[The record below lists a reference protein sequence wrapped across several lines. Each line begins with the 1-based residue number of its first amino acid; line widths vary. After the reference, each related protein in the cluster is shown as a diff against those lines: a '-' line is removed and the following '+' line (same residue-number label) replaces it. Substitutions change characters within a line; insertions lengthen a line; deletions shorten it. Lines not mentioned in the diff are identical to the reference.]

1 LADQAK
7 LVGTLTVDPL
17 SGQPS
22 GSPSTDVPIEE
33 LLQLQR
39 PGHVTQVDL
48 DSDSPKVVS
57 FGDLAQA
64 ELVYLRAFGGKVRAR
79 FTSADGTEQSVPFDP
94 TLILFT
100 SREPI
105 TALDLTRVTGAGTTV
120 KVKVLL
126 GEKV

>member
-1 LADQAK
+1 MADQAK
-7 LVGTLTVDPL
+7 LIGTLTVDPL

-22 GSPSTDVPIEE
+22 GCPSVDIPIEE

-48 DSDSPKVVS
+48 DTDAPKAVN

-64 ELVYLRAFGGKVRAR
+64 ELVYIRAFGGKVKVDV
-79 FTSADGTEQSVPFDP
+79 TSADGAAQAVPVDP
-94 TLILFT
+94 TLILFA

-105 TALDLTRVTGAGTTV
+105 TALDLTRVAGAGTTV

>member
-1 LADQAK
+1 M
-7 LVGTLTVDPL
+7 DPL

-22 GSPSTDVPIEE
+22 GCPSVDIPIEE

-39 PGHVTQVDL
+39 PAHVTQVDL
-48 DSDSPKVVS
+48 DTDSTKVVN

-64 ELVYLRAFGGKVRAR
+64 ELVYIRAFGGKVRAR
-79 FTSADGTEQSVPFDP
+79 FTSADGIDQAVPVDP
-94 TLILFT
+94 TCILFC

-105 TALDLTRVTGAGTTV
+105 TALDLTRVAGAGTTV

>member
-7 LVGTLTVDPL
+7 LIGTLTVDPL

-22 GSPSTDVPIEE
+22 GSPSIDIPIEE
-33 LLQLQR
+33 LLQLKR
-39 PGHVTQVDL
+39 SGHVTQVDL
-48 DSDSPKVVS
+48 ETDAPESVN

-64 ELVYLRAFGGKVRAR
+64 EVVYIRAFGGKVKAS
-79 FTSADGTEQSVPFDP
+79 FTSADGAAQTIPVDP
-94 TLILFT
+94 TCILFC

-105 TALDLTRVTGAGTTV
+105 TALDLTRVAGAGTTV